1 MITKKTWE
9 ILSQK
14 QAELGQLI
22 IRKREETKDKT
33 EPELKWVSHFN
44 AKRLKL
50 CLLVEIGELANEI
63 KSFKAWR
70 KKPEIDWD
78 KVKEELIDCL
88 CFFLDLSNLFQ
99 VELTDFSFPAEKQ
112 ELHFNKL
119 LLKLFAQTN
128 DLSILEKEELYKLG
142 KTKITNQ
149 KSYQEWLK
157 TFQILGAKL
166 AISEQ
171 ELLTIYLRKN
181 EKNQVRATEKE

>member
-9 ILSQK
+9 MLSQK
-14 QAELGQLI
+14 QAGLGELI
-22 IRKREETKDKT
+22 IKNN
-33 EPELKWVSHFN
+33 PSGLQWVSRFN